1 MRSLTMTRGVW
12 LLGWLLLIGGAGFA
26 QADAL
31 SAALPSAAGERA
43 AGERAADERA
53 ADERAAD
60 EAPAPALFRIF
71 LKDGTTVASYGEFAR
86 VGERVVFSTP
96 IGDSQQ
102 RMASVGVDDVDW
114 MKTDRYSNAVRAAH
128 YAGTRGEAEYA
139 AMSAAVAGTLT
150 EISLATSVDDQLR
163 LADAA
168 RRVLTDWPK
177 DHFGYKT
184 QEIHETL
191 GVLDEIIGGLRA
203 KAGRSSFDLNLV
215 AGVAPP
221 QVEPL
226 MGPPSL
232 QESIAQVLRLSTLA
246 ASPAERVDLLNGA
259 LTVLEASGGS
269 EPKAWAAPMR
279 GRLRTE
285 IEKETRTDRAYAE
298 LASTALSA
306 SQQRA
311 ARADVKGLTALRD
324 RMLARDERLGRKRP
338 EQMQALLATL
348 DQRLDGARR
357 LRLARDR
364 WTAQARAYR
373 AYEQAIAAPVDLLQR
388 SAAQLGDIRSLAGPP
403 AAELVKFTRR
413 LSSLAPA
420 LRRLTPPAELRAA
433 HASLLSA
440 WGLAEAAAAQ
450 RARAIAGNDMKL
462 AWDASAAAA
471 GALMLFD
478 RARTDLA
485 QAVKAPELQ

>member
-31 SAALPSAAGERA
+31 SVV
-43 AGERAADERA
+43 
-53 ADERAAD
+53 D

-71 LKDGTTVASYGEFAR
+71 LKDGTAITSYGEFAR
-86 VGERVVFSTP
+86 VGERVIFSTP

-114 MKTDRYSNAVRAAH
+114 SKTDRYSASVRAAA
-128 YAGTRGEAEYA
+128 YAGARGEAEYA
-139 AMSAAVAGTLT
+139 TMSGAVARTLT
-150 EISLATSVDDQLR
+150 EISQSTSLDEQLR

-168 RRVLTDWPK
+168 RRMLADWPK
-177 DHFGYKT
+177 DHFGYKL

-203 KAGRSSFDLNLV
+203 KAGRSTFDLNLV
-215 AGVAPP
+215 AGVAAP

-226 MGPPSL
+226 MRPPSL
-232 QESIAQVLRLSTLA
+232 QESIAQVLRLSSLA
-246 ASPAERVDLLNGA
+246 ASPAERVDLLRGA
-259 LTVLEASGGS
+259 LTVLDDAGAS

-279 GRLRTE
+279 GRLRSE
-285 IEKETRTDRAYAE
+285 IEKETRADRAYAD
-298 LASTALSA
+298 LVSTALA
-306 SQQRA
+306 SLQQRA

-324 RMLARDERLGRKRP
+324 KLLARDERLGRKRP

-348 DQRLDGARR
+348 DQRLDAARR

-364 WTAQARAYR
+364 WTEQSRSYG
-373 AYEQAIAAPVDLLQR
+373 AYERAIAAPVDLLQR
-388 SAAQLGDIRSLAGPP
+388 SAALLGDIRSLAGPP
-403 AAELVKFTRR
+403 AAELAKFTQR
-413 LSSLAPA
+413 LSALAPA
-420 LRRLTPPAELRAA
+420 LRGLTPPAELQAA

-471 GALMLFD
+471 GAQMLFD
-478 RARTDLA
+478 RARADLA